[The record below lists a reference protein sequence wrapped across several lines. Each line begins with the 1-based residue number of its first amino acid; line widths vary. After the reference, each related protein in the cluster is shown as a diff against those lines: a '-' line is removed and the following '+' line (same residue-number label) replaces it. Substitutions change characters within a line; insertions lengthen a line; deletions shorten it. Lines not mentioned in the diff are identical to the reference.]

1 MTGNEFIKN
10 CRLQKGYS
18 VRQFGKMADITPRMV
33 SYYESGEKLLEHLP
47 VYKCITMFRLL
58 DIPVEEFFQ
67 KYYSIDTE
75 VSKLVEKWRNEH
87 PIDLDFNKLKK
98 RIYARIAQ
106 IKSRGKV
113 TADNL
118 ENIYDLYN
126 DFFIQNPKNYIARQ
140 VITLADYE
148 KYIIPIFYHIKS
160 SMNIMPDEKI
170 ARTVLDA
177 LYKSDYTISD
187 ICVLC
192 GITVQHLNDYL
203 YGKRDF
209 SAIHVDTALKV
220 CYVLGLDFED
230 LFGSCGKYN

>member
-1 MTGNEFIKN
+1 M
-10 CRLQKGYS
+10 
-18 VRQFGKMADITPRMV
+18 
-33 SYYESGEKLLEHLP
+33 
-47 VYKCITMFRLL
+47 
-58 DIPVEEFFQ
+58 
-67 KYYSIDTE
+67 
-75 VSKLVEKWRNEH
+75 
-87 PIDLDFNKLKK
+87 KK

-126 DFFIQNPKNYIARQ
+126 DFFIQNPKNYIAGQ

-170 ARTVLDA
+170 ARTILDA

-187 ICVLC
+187 ICYCAV
-192 GITVQHLNDYL
+192 
-203 YGKRDF
+203 
-209 SAIHVDTALKV
+209 
-220 CYVLGLDFED
+220 
-230 LFGSCGKYN
+230 

>member
-87 PIDLDFNKLKK
+87 PIDLDFNKLKIYIMISLF
-98 RIYARIAQ
+98 RIL
-106 IKSRGKV
+106 K
-113 TADNL
+113 
-118 ENIYDLYN
+118 
-126 DFFIQNPKNYIARQ
+126 
-140 VITLADYE
+140 
-148 KYIIPIFYHIKS
+148 IIL
-160 SMNIMPDEKI
+160 PD
-170 ARTVLDA
+170 RL
-177 LYKSDYTISD
+177 
-187 ICVLC
+187 
-192 GITVQHLNDYL
+192 
-203 YGKRDF
+203 
-209 SAIHVDTALKV
+209 
-220 CYVLGLDFED
+220 
-230 LFGSCGKYN
+230 